1 MVVKRQE
8 FEMRITLSEVFD
20 TRTILLNLAGTTKE
34 EIFQELVD
42 AIALV
47 NPECDK
53 TAILAALWEREKK
66 LSTGISSGVAIPHA
80 VCTGIGTIA
89 GAVGISSAG
98 VEYGALDG
106 KPVNIIFMLVL
117 GEAAKEDHLR
127 ILDKTFTLV
136 RTEALTLIKNAKS
149 AQEVYDILSRYK

>member
-1 MVVKRQE
+1 
-8 FEMRITLSEVFD
+8 MRITLSEVFD

-53 TAILAALWEREKK
+53 AAILAALWEREKK

-106 KPVNIIFMLVL
+106 KPVHTIFMLVL

-127 ILDKTFTLV
+127 VLDKTFTLV

-149 AQEVYDILSRYK
+149 AQEVYAILSRYK

>member
-1 MVVKRQE
+1 
-8 FEMRITLSEVFD
+8 MRITLGEVFD
-20 TRTILLNLAGTTKE
+20 TRAILLNLAGTTKDE
-34 EIFQELVD
+34 VFRELVD

-47 NPECDK
+47 NPESDK
-53 TAILAALWEREKK
+53 AAMLAALWEREKK

-106 KPVNIIFMLVL
+106 KPVHIIFMLVL

-136 RTEALTLIKNAKS
+136 RTEAALTLIKNAKS
-149 AQEVYDILSRYK
+149 AQEVYEILPRYK

>member
-1 MVVKRQE
+1 MKKQE

-20 TRTILLNLAGTTKE
+20 TRTILLNLTGTTKG

-53 TAILAALWEREKK
+53 AAILAALWEREKK

-80 VCTGIGTIA
+80 VCGGIGTIA
-89 GAVGISSAG
+89 GAVGISSTG
-98 VEYGALDG
+98 IEYGALDG
-106 KPVNIIFMLVL
+106 KPVHIIFMLVL

-149 AQEVYDILSRYK
+149 AQDVYAILSRYK